1 MALVLSARMF
11 RSRHFANAR
20 QVNLEIEENVL
31 VMVRRE
37 QGLSFICY
45 TRVVRAELFL
55 VSQAVSKTAGNS
67 LPGRLMGETSP
78 RQASLPQNL
87 TTCQQDVFATGL

>member
-20 QVNLEIEENVL
+20 QVNLEIVENVSCDAQ
-31 VMVRRE
+31 RS
-37 QGLSFICY
+37 GFICY
-45 TRVVRAELFL
+45 TTIVWAEVFL

-67 LPGRLMGETSP
+67 LPGRLMGETFP
-78 RQASLPQNL
+78 MSLPQNL

>member
-20 QVNLEIEENVL
+20 QVNLEIVENVSCDAQRTGAIL
-31 VMVRRE
+31 YLLYDDSL
-37 QGLSFICY
+37 GG
-45 TRVVRAELFL
+45 
-55 VSQAVSKTAGNS
+55 SQAVSKTAGNS
-67 LPGRLMGETSP
+67 LPGRLMGETFP
-78 RQASLPQNL
+78 MSLPQNL